1 MVVMKESPHICM
13 LISFMDGISMHIVK
27 EFHISDKLALCMA
40 KSWNSMLLVIPL
52 AYTGEYI

>member
-13 LISFMDGISMHIVK
+13 LISILVGICMLTVK

-40 KSWNSMLLVIPL
+40 KSQNSMLLVIPL
-52 AYTGEYI
+52 AYTGEYM

>member
-1 MVVMKESPHICM
+1 MKESPHICM